1 MEPFS
6 ENVVRV
12 LAQQMVS
19 GVRHMHSLGL
29 IHFDLKLDNFMAD
42 GVLEL

>member
-6 ENVVRV
+6 EDVVRV
-12 LAQQMVS
+12 LATQMVS

-29 IHFDLKLDNFMAD
+29 IHFDLKLNNFMAD
-42 GVLEL
+42 GALEL